1 MLGYLRWEGGS
12 WSDAQRDMLRAEFVS
27 RSTDE
32 KQRVQRHG
40 RGGALPRD
48 AGARSRPGR
57 GARARSR
64 AVAQR
69 LDFEP
74 NAVSDAI
81 GLLRLHQGAVEEAAE
96 LFARARDI
104 ARREGER
111 SSEFLALE
119 HLVGLEIQC
128 RRYRAAETWCDEL
141 VALSEK
147 LRDGS
152 EAPCARA
159 LQAICRL
166 ARDAPGAPDEFARRG
181 RGAGAPPTRST
192 GSASR

>member
-1 MLGYLRWEGGS
+1 
-12 WSDAQRDMLRAEFVS
+12 
-27 RSTDE
+27 
-32 KQRVQRHG
+32 
-40 RGGALPRD
+40 
-48 AGARSRPGR
+48 
-57 GARARSR
+57 
-64 AVAQR
+64 
-69 LDFEP
+69 
-74 NAVSDAI
+74 

-166 ARDAPGAPDEFARRG
+166 ARDEPGAADEFARAAAALRAADAKHRLG
-181 RGAGAPPTRST
+181 FALICAAEIDIERQRFDQAR
-192 GSASR
+192 

>member
-1 MLGYLRWEGGS
+1 MAEAARCLAMLE
-12 WSDAQRDMLRAEFVS
+12 RDLGQAEALAL
-27 RSTDE
+27 E
-32 KQRVQRHG
+32 A
-40 RGGALPRD
+40 RGL
-48 AGARSRPGR
+48 
-57 GARARSR
+57 
-64 AVAQR
+64 AQR

-74 NAVSDAI
+74 NAISDAI
-81 GLLRLHQGAVEEAAE
+81 GLLRLHQGAVEEAAA
-96 LFARARDI
+96 LFARARDV

-111 SSEFLALE
+111 ASEFLALE

-166 ARDAPGAPDEFARRG
+166 ARDEPCAADEFARATPR
-181 RGAGAPPTRST
+181 PTPSI
-192 GSASR
+192 GSASH